1 MTSDTDDAP
10 GRQGR
15 NWVIATLG
23 GLALMLIAVV
33 VLVWLL
39 SDKDRPFE
47 ITMDKSGKL
56 TVSASGVPLSEVIRE
71 AMTDHPETVLSALR
85 NLDADAEE
93 QRAFRD
99 GIRQILWDTKGPF
112 SPPDVLA
119 GADQRLYENAVL
131 ELNSKLRDFAPDDP
145 DAAANAFVTRMIL
158 DQLDREGL
166 FKDRLFRG
174 KVIRLDGVPLQKQ
187 GDLDVVYVC
196 ADSELGDRKLILM
209 PNDPSVP
216 RHMRAIN
223 VVARVDP
230 ARFDD
235 CTAPPQTMQR
245 YLAQQAAHIGLA
257 EQGFMQF
264 AYGDAEQGSGAQA
277 DVAAKFQVVPKY
289 HIFQPVPDQAEV
301 SAVEEIR

>member
-1 MTSDTDDAP
+1 MTLDSNDAP
-10 GRQGR
+10 GPKGR
-15 NWVIATLG
+15 TWLIATLG
-23 GLALMLIAVV
+23 GLAMMLAAVV
-33 VLVWLL
+33 VLVRMLA
-39 SDKDRPFE
+39 DEDRPFE

-56 TVSASGVPLSEVIRE
+56 SVSASGAPLSEVIQE
-71 AMTDHPETVLSALR
+71 AMIDHPETVLGALR
-85 NLDADAEE
+85 NLDAGAED
-93 QRAFRD
+93 QRAIRD

-131 ELNSKLRDFAPDDP
+131 ELNSKLRDFSPDDP
-145 DAAANAFVTRMIL
+145 EAAANAFVTRMIL
-158 DQLDREGL
+158 DQLDRQGL

-174 KVIRLDGVPLQKQ
+174 KVIRLDGVPLGRQ

-196 ADSELGDRKLILM
+196 ANSELGDRKLILM

-223 VVARVDP
+223 VVAKVDP

-235 CTAPPQTMQR
+235 CAEPPQSMQR
-245 YLAQQAAHIGLA
+245 YLAQQAANIGLA
-257 EQGFMQF
+257 QEGFMKF
-264 AYGDAEQGSGAQA
+264 TYGDAGQGGGAQT

-289 HIFQPVPDQAEV
+289 HVFQPVAD
-301 SAVEEIR
+301 